1 VPRHHELNALLK
13 RSMEKL
19 TSSNVTVGLLE
30 LYPVR
35 VTEDRILKD
44 MGRYLTEDETAKVG
58 VSLNRLFLSAF
69 ALVCY
74 PLLATIE
81 YMISVSRR
89 TVPRLRPK
97 MDV

>member
-13 RSMEKL
+13 RSIEKL

-44 MGRYLTEDETAKVG
+44 MGRYFTKDETAKVG
-58 VSLNRLFLSAF
+58 VGLHRLSLSAF
-69 ALVCY
+69 ALICY
-74 PLLATIE
+74 ALLQSHT
-81 YMISVSRR
+81 
-89 TVPRLRPK
+89 
-97 MDV
+97 

>member
-1 VPRHHELNALLK
+1 
-13 RSMEKL
+13 MEKL

-58 VSLNRLFLSAF
+58 GSLHRLSLSAF

-74 PLLATIE
+74 AFLPALQ
-81 YMISVSRR
+81 YMIPDSVKVTSEDKCMEIGRES
-89 TVPRLRPK
+89 PI
-97 MDV
+97 